1 MILNSGD
8 VIGQYEISRRL
19 GSGGMAT
26 VYLAH
31 HPRLEREVAVKVLH
45 DAFQQDDAFLI
56 RFEREARIVAG
67 LEHPHIVPIY
77 DYSEHNGLPYL
88 VMKYIKGRSL
98 KSLLDEN
105 EITTITEA
113 LRLLEPIASA
123 LDYAHQSGI
132 LHRDVKPSNI
142 VLDQDNIPYLADF
155 GLARIALSGESTL
168 SQDMILGT
176 PQYISPEQAK
186 GQRDIDGRA
195 DLYSL
200 GIILY
205 QILVGHVPFNADT
218 PYAIIHDH
226 IYTQLPAPTQVN
238 QTIPRSIDD
247 VLVKAL
253 AKDPTER
260 FESGKEMMKAF
271 RQASSQAQYEAIDVT
286 SAALP
291 QSITDEQRQQAIT
304 QAEEASIVKEKVDSR
319 LRTTQKMIVSESI
332 VTEYKYQL
340 SWLWTVVGVLGFVF
354 SLGWTLNTLN
364 IISQESLSLW
374 VGMQSDQIM
383 LRQEQIQ
390 VQLSPM
396 PLSTAQTLTEN
407 GSDQAQD
414 YLAAAAALWNADLTE
429 DAITTVRSGSDTTM
443 RRSDYFLA
451 ASYTASNQEAYAS
464 SIWLMALALDAAEQE
479 RNDDRLK
486 TIRNIVGQRTF
497 EIATSQGQI
506 LITDFETY
514 ADTLRS
520 RPNDVIDMAAAW
532 AFLSVDQ
539 PNEAEPYIIA
549 LDDRNTSLEA
559 EYALLAGDYFAQ
571 IGDLNEAVDFWE
583 RLVDDEEYIPVWI
596 SDEVTQRLAL

>member
-98 KSLLDEN
+98 KLLLDEN

-271 RQASSQAQYEAIDVT
+271 RQASSQAQYEAIDVS

-340 SWLWTVVGVLGFVF
+340 SWLWTVVGVLGFVI

-451 ASYTASNQEAYAS
+451 ASYTASSQEAYAS
-464 SIWLMALALDAAEQE
+464 SIWLMALALDSAEQE